1 MLREPQA
8 AEYSQHRERPGSR
21 MLSERWALWT
31 TEGALDVP
39 HRVCKESE
47 QRGSTCGMVPQ
58 ISRKDGSGH
67 CVVCGWN
74 GARGDRGESDRI
86 TGAYH
91 CRPFRQGP
99 EREHRRQ
106 AGEAGGG
113 LGTWRKKDQCP
124 RCPLRVRN
132 EGTEKPEPCLQHI
145 WPKGAGG
152 GYLLS
157 WEPRRNCICLV
168 TRSTT
173 FQSRSVEQK

>member
-1 MLREPQA
+1 
-8 AEYSQHRERPGSR
+8 

-39 HRVCKESE
+39 HRVCKDSE

-74 GARGDRGESDRI
+74 GARGDRGESGRI

-99 EREHRRQ
+99 ERDHRRL
-106 AGEAGGG
+106 AGVVGVG

-132 EGTEKPEPCLQHI
+132 EGIEKPEPCLQHI